1 MSDSL
6 KAVLKPSLIGTAGVM
21 WVVGGIASVWTAFG
35 IHWLLGWAVLF
46 VWVWGCWAGLLY
58 FDLVRYFKINT

>member
-6 KAVLKPSLIGTAGVM
+6 KAVLKPSLIGTACLM
-21 WVVGGIASVWTAFG
+21 WVVGGIAGVWTVFG
-35 IHWLLGWAVLF
+35 IHWLLGWAALF

-58 FDLVRYFKINT
+58 FDLVRYVKIDT